1 MIEEHKMGSSLPLD
15 GMSIE
20 EKIKTMEEIWDDL
33 VSHADSVPSPD
44 WHKDILEDREKKLK
58 EGVEE
63 IIDWNIA
70 KKSLKKDIE

>member
-1 MIEEHKMGSSLPLD
+1 MGRSLPLD
-15 GMSIE
+15 EMSIE

-33 VSHADSVPSPD
+33 VSHANSVSSPD

-63 IIDWNIA
+63 VIDWNVA
-70 KKSLKKDIE
+70 KNSLKKDIK